1 MPMTAQYY
9 LSELASQDEVEVLV
23 SEQDFQD
30 ALQEL
35 TPSVSEAELQHY
47 ESVQSQFSTP
57 Q

>member
-1 MPMTAQYY
+1 MTAQYY